1 MPRSSAVHVAVEA
14 FAERADRL
22 DVLVNNAGGFGTH
35 GPFATRGQ
43 VDMDAVVAMNLS
55 AVLYTT
61 HAALAQV
68 RRQRV
73 GRIVTIA
80 SEGGRMAMHDLAV
93 YNTCK
98 AGVIAFM
105 RNLAREVGEEG
116 IATELSVGAGRSA

>member
-1 MPRSSAVHVAVEA
+1 
-14 FAERADRL
+14 
-22 DVLVNNAGGFGTH
+22 
-35 GPFATRGQ
+35 
-43 VDMDAVVAMNLS
+43 
-55 AVLYTT
+55 
-61 HAALAQV
+61 V
-68 RRQRV
+68 RRQRA

-105 RNLAREVGEEG
+105 RNLSREVGEEG